1 MDNEFIIQQFDA
13 IEKRVEKVIEIC
25 RSLEATNAELRDKIK
40 ALELE
45 LQAKTD
51 NERRQDDV
59 TALIR
64 SKIDNLMSRLENITE
79 MQE

>member
-13 IEKRVEKVIEIC
+13 IEKRVEKVVEIC

-51 NERRQDDV
+51 NERRQDDA

>member
-51 NERRQDDV
+51 NERRQDDA

>member
-1 MDNEFIIQQFDA
+1 LDNEFIIQQFDA
-13 IEKRVEKVIEIC
+13 IEKRVETVVEFCKT
-25 RSLEATNAELRDKIK
+25 LETTNAALRDKIK

-51 NERRQDDV
+51 SEHRQDDV
-59 TALIR
+59 KALIR